1 METKPSSRKGLVIS
15 LVLIIV
21 VLVIVISGYFAYTL
35 ILGKQPSES
44 TVDVR
49 VSIIDP
55 SGVEVEDVESL
66 ELWIKGEGFEEFGR
80 SLDVEERELSITVPS
95 GFNREFKASAMV
107 AGELYSATNTVDLE
121 PNVHVV
127 VEIEIEVPGI
137 SEVVEEATTS
147 EETSARSTTTTT
159 EGEITT
165 TEEQTTTTEEPTTT
179 TEEHTVNLSVVGAET
194 GSVGDGP
201 VPITTAF
208 VSTGDLPDN
217 TLAKGFASFDISS
230 LAGTSVQSATIRMSS
245 GTLYGAPAFMGNL
258 ELRAADYGTLD
269 AGDFGRPGVF
279 IAAYPAPTTS
289 ITYSSPPLVDALQA
303 LIDAGRSRAQ
313 LMIVY
318 HDLHT
323 DGHSDSDGV
332 AFLPANI
339 SLEVTYIEP

>member
-1 METKPSSRKGLVIS
+1 MEAKPSSKKALVIL

-21 VLVIVISGYFAYTL
+21 VLVVGILGYFAYTL
-35 ILGKQPSES
+35 ILKNQPSQS

-49 VSIIDP
+49 INVVDP
-55 SGVEVEDVESL
+55 SGIEVKEVESL
-66 ELWIKGEGFEEFGR
+66 ELWVKGEGFEEFGK
-80 SLDVEERELSITVPS
+80 SIDVEERELSITVPS
-95 GFNREFKASAMV
+95 GFNREFEASAKV
-107 AGELYSATNTVDLE
+107 ADKLYSATKTVDLE
-121 PNVHVV
+121 PNTRVV
-127 VEIEIEVPGI
+127 VEIKIEVTELG
-137 SEVVEEATTS
+137 EVAEETTVPKETVPS
-147 EETSARSTTTTT
+147 GETSAVSTT
-159 EGEITT
+159 TT
-165 TEEQTTTTEEPTTT
+165 TEEQTTTTEELTTT
-179 TEEHTVNLSVVGAET
+179 TEEHTVNLGVVGTETGTVSDVPTTPTATSVVG
-194 GSVGDGP
+194 
-201 VPITTAF
+201 
-208 VSTGDLPDN
+208 TGDLPDN
-217 TLAKGFASFDISS
+217 TLVKGFASFDISS

-269 AGDFGRPGVF
+269 AGDFGRPGAF
-279 IAAYPAPTTS
+279 MAAYPAPTTS

-339 SLEVTYIEP
+339 SLEVTYIVP

>member
-1 METKPSSRKGLVIS
+1 MEAKPSSRKGLIVS

-21 VLVIVISGYFAYTL
+21 VLVIVISGYFVYTL
-35 ILGKQPSES
+35 ILGKQPSKS

-49 VSIIDP
+49 ISIVDP
-55 SGVEVEDVESL
+55 SGVEVEEVESL
-66 ELWIKGEGFEEFGR
+66 ELWVKGEGFEEFGR

-137 SEVVEEATTS
+137 SEVVEETTTS
-147 EETSARSTTTTT
+147 EETTGRSTTTTT
-159 EGEITT
+159 EG
-165 TEEQTTTTEEPTTT
+165 QTTTTEEHTTTTEELTTT
-179 TEEHTVNLSVVGAET
+179 TEEHTVSLSVVGGET
-194 GSVGDGP
+194 GSISDVGI
-201 VPITTAF
+201 ITTAF
-208 VSTGDLPDN
+208 VATGDLPDN

-269 AGDFGRPGVF
+269 AGDYARPGMLM
-279 IAAYPAPTTS
+279 AAYPAPTTS

-303 LIDAGRSRAQ
+303 SIDAGRTRGQ

-323 DGHSDSDGV
+323 DGLSDSDGV
-332 AFLPANI
+332 SFLPANI